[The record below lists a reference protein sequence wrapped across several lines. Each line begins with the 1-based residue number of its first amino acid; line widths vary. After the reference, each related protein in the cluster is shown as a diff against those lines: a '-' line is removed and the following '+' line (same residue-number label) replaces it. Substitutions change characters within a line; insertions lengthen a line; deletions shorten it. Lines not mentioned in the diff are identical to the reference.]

1 MENIVNFIKS
11 FKNIFIYLILLSIF
25 SFYIK
30 EEAAVLLIITVILV
44 LINSDLFKNKDADF
58 KKNFKK
64 YLLLIIKY
72 WLIGAA
78 LMYISNT
85 IINSFTHTIA
95 ENEVVNRESLNN
107 DLVNSLSSMIV
118 IAPLC
123 EEIMF
128 RGSFKNSLKNKYI
141 FCLFTA
147 FLFGLTHVIF
157 SDDIIYIIPYALF
170 GYYLA
175 KLYYETDNIY
185 NSIIMHMWHNLV
197 CIIIILLGAVL

>member
-1 MENIVNFIKS
+1 
-11 FKNIFIYLILLSIF
+11 
-25 SFYIK
+25 
-30 EEAAVLLIITVILV
+30 
-44 LINSDLFKNKDADF
+44 
-58 KKNFKK
+58 
-64 YLLLIIKY
+64 
-72 WLIGAA
+72 
-78 LMYISNT
+78 MYISNT

-95 ENEVVNRESLNN
+95 ENEAVNRESLNN
-107 DLVNSLSSMIV
+107 DLVNSLLSMIV

-147 FLFGLTHVIF
+147 FIFGLTHVIF

-185 NSIIMHMWHNLV
+185 NSIIMHMWYNLV